1 MKNSTRFMRGATD
14 EADRNTEELPVLR
27 EGAMKDKDIWLLII
41 GALMV
46 VSAIVQFFNAD
57 LGATLF
63 VYITLILAGIGLV
76 YLWRY

>member
-1 MKNSTRFMRGATD
+1 MRGATD

-63 VYITLILAGIGLV
+63 VYITLTLAALGFV

>member
-1 MKNSTRFMRGATD
+1 MKY
-14 EADRNTEELPVLR
+14 
-27 EGAMKDKDIWLLII
+27 KDIWRLII

-46 VSAIVQFFNAD
+46 VSAIVQLFNAD

-63 VYITLILAGIGLV
+63 VYITLILAALGFV

>member
-1 MKNSTRFMRGATD
+1 
-14 EADRNTEELPVLR
+14 
-27 EGAMKDKDIWLLII
+27 MKDKDIWLLII

-63 VYITLILAGIGLV
+63 VYITLTLAALGFV